1 VTDII
6 KNAKKVL
13 FSRLF
18 SGFHFWTFLKMSKI
32 HFPFDFLI
40 KRCDCDGGKLNRN
53 IFVTFYGKRNNET
66 KLLQY
71 FRNICFQNISVILFY
86 VLAFKLKIYLY

>member
-1 VTDII
+1 VTISV

-13 FSRLF
+13 FSKLF

-40 KRCDCDGGKLNRN
+40 KSCDCDGVLFIVD
-53 IFVTFYGKRNNET
+53 IFVTGYGK
-66 KLLQY
+66 
-71 FRNICFQNISVILFY
+71 
-86 VLAFKLKIYLY
+86 AFSYS